1 MWFGRAGVD
10 VVIEPLTMGIVLN
23 LEVAATHRVILVDLL
38 LEVIAFERCSGCL
51 ARVSAI
57 DRVSFIAGQADAFIA
72 RVSTQLRRSS
82 VRAGVRL

>member
-1 MWFGRAGVD
+1 MWLGRAGVD
-10 VVIEPLTMGIVLN
+10 VVIEPLMMGTVLN
-23 LEVAATHRVILVDLL
+23 LEVAATHPVILVDLL
-38 LEVIAFERCSGCL
+38 LEVIAQRFSGCL

-57 DRVSFIAGQADAFIA
+57 DRVSLIAAETDAFIA